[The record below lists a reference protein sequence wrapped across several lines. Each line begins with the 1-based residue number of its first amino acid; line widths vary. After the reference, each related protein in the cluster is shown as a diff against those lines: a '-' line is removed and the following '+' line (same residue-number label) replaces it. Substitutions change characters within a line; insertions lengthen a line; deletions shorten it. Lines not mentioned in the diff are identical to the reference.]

1 MRYEKVAVL
10 MVLLVAVGCGRSSE
24 GETASGAA
32 DQNEVITP
40 DNIAVVALD
49 TIESGP
55 AIAGALMPERA
66 AVIRAEVSG
75 SVVQALAEKGQA
87 VGRGALLARI
97 EDASARE
104 SQLSARSGVRSAE
117 QAAQVARRNVERAT
131 KLAEAGAIADR
142 DLEAARVAASN
153 ADAMLADAM
162 ARLSLAEKQ
171 LANTQVRAPF
181 NGIVA
186 DRPVSAGDVVAPGT
200 PLYTV
205 VDPSS
210 MKLEALVPAAQLGAL
225 RVGAPVQFVV
235 QGYTGRVF
243 TGRVQRISPMA
254 DPATRQ
260 VGITVSIPNVGGS
273 LVSGLYAEGR
283 VGSQRRGTLVVP
295 FNAVDL
301 TGATPTVVRLKNG
314 KVERVDVEVGIRDE
328 QLERVELVSGVAA
341 GDTLLLGAAQGIS
354 VGTAVRVQAI
364 DAPARR

>member
-1 MRYEKVAVL
+1 MKTLRAMVAL
-10 MVLLVAVGCGRSSE
+10 ALVVSACSKPGE
-24 GETASGAA
+24 GESTATA
-32 DQNEVITP
+32 DNTEVITP
-40 DNIAVVALD
+40 DNITVVALD

-75 SVVQALAEKGQA
+75 SVVAAPAERGQA
-87 VGRGALLARI
+87 VAAGAVLARI

-104 SQLSARSGVRSAE
+104 AQLSARSAVRSAD
-117 QAAQVARRNVERAT
+117 QSLQVARRNAERAAR
-131 KLAEAGAIADR
+131 LAEAGALSER
-142 DLEAARVAASN
+142 DLEAARLAASN
-153 ADAMLADAM
+153 AEAMLADAN
-162 ARLSLAEKQ
+162 ARLVMAEKQ
-171 LANTQVRAPF
+171 LANTMVRAPF
-181 NGIVA
+181 TGIVA
-186 DRPVSAGDVVAPGT
+186 DRPVSAGDVVNPGT

-235 QGYTGRVF
+235 QGYSGRVF
-243 TGRVQRISPMA
+243 TGRVLRISPMA

-260 VGITVSIPNVGGS
+260 VGITVAIPNAGGS

-314 KVERVDVEVGIRDE
+314 KVERVDVQVGIRDE
-328 QLERVELVSGVAA
+328 QLERIELTGGVAA

-354 VGTAVRVQAI
+354 AGTQVRVQPA